1 MRKLLYL
8 ASLSA
13 SRFNRQC
20 KLLYERLVSQGK
32 PKKVALIAVAN
43 KLLKQIFAILR
54 SGIPYDPYYLEKKR
68 NVVAQGA

>member
-1 MRKLLYL
+1 LRKLLYL

-20 KLLYERLVSQGK
+20 KLLYERLVTQGK

-54 SGIPYDPYYLEKKR
+54 SGIPYDPHYLEKKR
-68 NVVAQGA
+68 NVVTQGA